1 VAGAVMEYKGLSG
14 AGYIALLPWIFK
26 LLKVTT
32 NNSKIFSNEIFSNLE
47 ALTLNTPRN
56 TMLVHKIR
64 QDMPK

>member
-1 VAGAVMEYKGLSG
+1 
-14 AGYIALLPWIFK
+14 
-26 LLKVTT
+26 
-32 NNSKIFSNEIFSNLE
+32 LE